1 MLWFSAMVCQ
11 ISSAC
16 THLPACYVCFGLR
29 FLLCKVSSSHLS
41 TGRHMTKRTIDPCTY
56 TSPLFSSSV
65 CYSKIKKAQQRRL
78 DRAKI
83 VQVLRL
89 SNNAELGI
97 DVPSILRRSRGILFN
112 RLGANE
118 MLSLD
123 LGGPLIFDIL
133 LACTHLL
140 VRLALLGGR
149 SSKFSGNILSSSVS
163 AVTRRSKLLCSRLH
177 FPVALIIRSDSIG
190 QI

>member
-1 MLWFSAMVCQ
+1 MHLH
-11 ISSAC
+11 IS
-16 THLPACYVCFGLR
+16 LFQ
-29 FLLCKVSSSHLS
+29 FL
-41 TGRHMTKRTIDPCTY
+41 
-56 TSPLFSSSV
+56 SV
-65 CYSKIKKAQQRRL
+65 LQQDKKAQQRRL
-78 DRAKI
+78 DRANI

-149 SSKFSGNILSSSVS
+149 SSTFSGNILSSSVS
-163 AVTRRSKLLCSRLH
+163 AVTRRIKLLCSRLH

-190 QI
+190 QVCPFCPPLCSK